1 MVLAPLAGKTVNSWN
16 WKPEYG
22 RCDFDGNGGIDDE
35 DFKIFK
41 MLMEM
46 NA

>member
-1 MVLAPLAGKTVNSWN
+1 MIIAASYGKTVNSRDWS
-16 WKPEYG
+16 PEYG
-22 RCDFDGNGGIDDE
+22 KCDFDGNGKIDDE

-46 NA
+46 SA